1 MSSTTKALFESR
13 QQMKDENKFEEVKQ
27 LTKKIRKSIQKDR
40 TEYKLANLEQEL
52 WQDIQR
58 AKANYLPKYT
68 KIKQDGEVVKS
79 NINADVIAD
88 YFEHKQWGS
97 PEESAEANPW
107 PNQVLFDMCSNIEV
121 GNITLTELRDVL
133 NRCKNNKSPG
143 SDGIPVEFFKWL
155 TDEA

>member
-1 MSSTTKALFESR
+1 MKPLLVQQRHISPPRQDPKRDFEMSSTTKTLFESR
-13 QQMKDENKFEEVKQ
+13 QQMEDENKFEEVKQ

-52 WQDIQR
+52 WQDIKR

-88 YFEHKQWGS
+88 SF
-97 PEESAEANPW
+97 ESAEANPW
-107 PNQVLFDMCSNIEV
+107 PNQVLFEMCSNIEV
-121 GNITLTELRDVL
+121 GNITLTEL
-133 NRCKNNKSPG
+133 
-143 SDGIPVEFFKWL
+143 
-155 TDEA
+155 